1 MIRFFVVRIQTLK
14 LLNFQTFTKKGPK
27 LSREKILFL
36 DLSLDDLNTFA
47 FGSPRQ
53 EEMQNASL
61 SHDIDSSSR
70 ELGLTNK
77 LIFLFVPFDSSVKH
91 CGTKNRGQV
100 M

>member
-14 LLNFQTFTKKGPK
+14 LLNFRLTKKVRNC
-27 LSREKILFL
+27 LEKNLFL

>member
-14 LLNFQTFTKKGPK
+14 LLNFRPTKKVRNC
-27 LSREKILFL
+27 LEKILFL
-36 DLSLDDLNTFA
+36 DLSLDNLNTFA

>member
-14 LLNFQTFTKKGPK
+14 LLNFRPVPKKVQNC
-27 LSREKILFL
+27 LEKFFSL